1 MSRNGCLPAAVA
13 VQGVRQSMKADPRM
27 SRLRIVSAGGW
38 QVMVWLALVLPTL
51 VAVDLLAL
59 SQPAFAQGVRDIR
72 VVGNRRV
79 EPETVRSYLKFS
91 TGDAYDPGKV
101 DHSIKALFATGLFS
115 DVRIDREGA
124 GVVVTVVENPI
135 VNQVAFEGNSEV
147 EVATLQT
154 EVQLKPRSVFTRA
167 KAQGDVQR
175 ILDVYRRQGRF
186 AASVEPKLIE
196 LEQNRVNVVF
206 EITEGNAT
214 KVKGIHFV
222 GNRAFS
228 DQQLRDIISTTQ
240 AGWFDFLKGTSI
252 YDPDRMSLDRELL
265 RQYYLKNGYAD
276 VRVTAANAELDR
288 DGSGFYLTYSI
299 EEGQLYKFGGIK
311 LESSLA
317 AVQPESLRGHLLF
330 SEGDIFNGS
339 LIDKTVEKLTL
350 AVAEQGYAFVRVRP
364 KAQPDQATRTIG
376 ITFTVEEGPRIYIER
391 INIVGNT
398 RTKDYVIRR
407 EFRLAEGDAYNPLM
421 VDRAKQRLQGLGLF
435 KTVEIK
441 RRQGTSQDR
450 VILDCEVV
458 EQSTGEL
465 SFGAGYSTSEGVI
478 GDVSITERNLMGNG
492 QFLRLK
498 LAGSFSRLQADLS
511 FTEPRFLDMN
521 LAAGFDLFAKQLD
534 EKNTSGFM
542 STKFGGT
549 VRVSYPLTES
559 VWLSN
564 YYTFTRDEIYDVE
577 PYASL
582 AIKQA
587 CDAQVGQ
594 VGHTFNS
601 SCPDGVRYTSL
612 VGTSLS
618 WDNRNHPK
626 NPTRGTFFQV
636 SADVAGLGGDAQYVR
651 VVGEA
656 RAYYPIADKIT
667 LVGRAI
673 AGDIEGWGG
682 QDVSLL
688 DVFFKGG
695 ETVRGFY
702 RSGYGPRDLN
712 TNDALGGQTFWAA
725 TAEVRF
731 PLPLVPDD
739 IGMSG
744 AVFADVG
751 SLWRAA
757 GGVKSIKAGCKSNG
771 TAVKDASGSWDAVC
785 LADDASIRSS
795 VGASIIWNSPVGP
808 LRIDYGYALSKETY
822 DKEQQ
827 IRFGAAT
834 KF

>member
-1 MSRNGCLPAAVA
+1 MLVWLVLALPAMVA
-13 VQGVRQSMKADPRM
+13 ID
-27 SRLRIVSAGGW
+27 
-38 QVMVWLALVLPTL
+38 LV
-51 VAVDLLAL
+51 AL
-59 SQPAFAQGVRDIR
+59 SQPAHAQGVREIR

-79 EPETVRSYLKFS
+79 EPETVRSYLQFS
-91 TGDAYDPGKV
+91 VGDAYDPSKV
-101 DHSIKALFATGLFS
+101 DRSIKALFATGLFT

-147 EVATLQT
+147 DIATLQT

-299 EEGQLYKFGGIK
+299 EEGQLYKFGAIR

-330 SEGDIFNGS
+330 SEGEIFNGG

-364 KAQPDQATRTIG
+364 KAQPDQATRTIAL
-376 ITFTVEEGPRIYIER
+376 TFTVEEGPRIYIER
-391 INIVGNT
+391 INVVGNT
-398 RTKDYVIRR
+398 RTKDFVIRR
-407 EFRLAEGDAYNPLM
+407 EFRLAEGDAFNPLL
-421 VDRAKQRLQGLGLF
+421 VDRAKQRLQALGLF

-441 RRQGTSQDR
+441 RRQGSSQDR
-450 VILDCEVV
+450 VILDVELV

-534 EKNTSGFM
+534 ETSTSGFR

-549 VRVSYPLTES
+549 LRVSYPLTES

-564 YYTFTRDEIYDVE
+564 YYTFSRDEIYDVSD
-577 PYASL
+577 YASL

-587 CDAQVGQ
+587 CNNNTPTAAVG
-594 VGHTFNS
+594 GN
-601 SCPDGVRYTSL
+601 CPDGVRYTSL

-651 VVGEA
+651 LVGEA
-656 RAYYPIADKIT
+656 RAYYPITDKIT

-688 DVFFKGG
+688 DLFFKGG
-695 ETVRGFY
+695 ETIRGFY

-712 TNDALGGQTFWAA
+712 TGDALGGQSFWAA

-731 PLPLVPDD
+731 PLPLVPED
-739 IGMSG
+739 IGMTG

-751 SLWRAA
+751 SLWRAGEGA
-757 GGVKSIKAGCKSNG
+757 LKVPQGCKG
-771 TAVKDASGSWDAVC
+771 TAQYQSHTSGGAVISDTVC
-785 LADDASIRSS
+785 LADDNAIRSS

-808 LRIDYGYALSKETY
+808 LRIDYGYALTKQSY